1 VKEAKRALKKS
12 KTILQMDELKCRKRV
27 LRRLEYASVADVI
40 ETKGNNAL
48 HLKHPNNC
56 KSVKR
61 ALNKFIFVSQVEWRA
76 K

>member
-40 ETKGNNAL
+40 ETKGNML
-48 HLKHPNNC
+48 C
-56 KSVKR
+56 
-61 ALNKFIFVSQVEWRA
+61 I
-76 K
+76 